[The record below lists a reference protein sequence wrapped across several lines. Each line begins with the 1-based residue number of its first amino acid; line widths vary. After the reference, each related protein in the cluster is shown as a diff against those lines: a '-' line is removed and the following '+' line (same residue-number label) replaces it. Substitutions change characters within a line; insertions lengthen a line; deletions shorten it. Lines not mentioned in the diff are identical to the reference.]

1 MKVFY
6 PAFGITAL
14 ILAATFYW
22 QGPEILWI
30 VIILA
35 ILELSLSFDNAV
47 VNATVLKRMT
57 PFWQQMFL
65 TVGILIAVFGMR
77 LLFPILIVSL
87 TAGLSMSEVVR
98 MALDTP
104 EKYEEAL
111 TAAHPSIA
119 AFGGIFLLMIALDFF
134 FESRDI
140 RWIAPLEKM
149 LSKIGGVDA
158 LSSTVAL
165 IIIAVSANALEG
177 EEAHTVLVSGIWGLV
192 TYLAVNGLAG
202 FFEVEADEDDEET
215 AGISGPASRAG
226 GAVATTAKASFFL
239 FLYLEVLDASF
250 SFDGAI
256 SAFAISNQIFV
267 IATGLGIG
275 ALYIRSMTVYLVRQG
290 TLDEY
295 RYLEH
300 GAHYAIAVLGI
311 LLFGSLFWEIPE
323 VVTGLT
329 GVAFIGASFLS
340 SIQMNKKEKVTA

>member
-6 PAFGITAL
+6 PAFFITAL
-14 ILAATFYW
+14 VLGATLVW
-22 QGPEILWI
+22 QGPDILWI

-104 EKYEEAL
+104 EKYEAAL

-140 RWIAPLEKM
+140 RWIAPFEKM

-158 LSSTVAL
+158 LSSTIAL
-165 IIIAVSANALEG
+165 IVIAVSANALEG
-177 EEAHTVLVSGIWGLV
+177 EESHTVLVSGIWGLV

-215 AGISGPASRAG
+215 AGISGPSSRAG

-311 LLFGSLFWEIPE
+311 ILFGSLFWEIPE

-340 SIQMNKKEKVTA
+340 SLRQNKKERLAA

>member
-6 PAFGITAL
+6 PAFAITGL
-14 ILAATFYW
+14 VLAATLYW
-22 QGPEILWI
+22 QGPAVLWI

-57 PFWQQMFL
+57 PFWQQIFL
-65 TVGILIAVFGMR
+65 TIGILIAVFGMR

-87 TAGLSMSEVVR
+87 TANLSMTEVVR

-104 EKYEEAL
+104 EKYEAAL

-140 RWIAPLEKM
+140 RWIAPLEK
-149 LSKIGGVDA
+149 LLAKIGGVDA
-158 LSSTVAL
+158 LSSTIALL
-165 IIIAVSANALEG
+165 IIVVTANSLGSEEG
-177 EEAHTVLVSGIWGLV
+177 HTVLVSGIWGLV

-202 FFEVEADEDDEET
+202 FFEVEADDEDEET
-215 AGISGPASRAG
+215 AGISGPSSRAG

-300 GAHYAIAVLGI
+300 GAHYAIAVLGV

-340 SIQMNKKEKVTA
+340 SIRQNKKEKAAA

>member
-6 PAFGITAL
+6 PAFAITGL
-14 ILAATFYW
+14 VLAATLYW
-22 QGPEILWI
+22 QGPTILWI

-57 PFWQQMFL
+57 PFWQQIFL
-65 TVGILIAVFGMR
+65 TIGILIAVFGMR

-87 TAGLSMSEVVR
+87 TANLSMMEVVR

-104 EKYEEAL
+104 EKYEAAL
-111 TAAHPSIA
+111 TSAHPSIA

-140 RWIAPLEKM
+140 RWIAPLEKL

-158 LSSTVAL
+158 LSSTIALL
-165 IIIAVSANALEG
+165 IIVVTANSLES
-177 EEAHTVLVSGIWGLV
+177 EEGHTVLVSGIWGLV
-192 TYLAVNGLAG
+192 TYLAVNGLAA
-202 FFEVEADEDDEET
+202 FFEVGADEEDEET
-215 AGISGPASRAG
+215 AGISGPSSRAG

-267 IATGLGIG
+267 IAAGLGIG

-323 VVTGLT
+323 VITGLT

-340 SIQMNKKEKVTA
+340 SIRQNRREKVAA